1 MSVSLFSS
9 RRAFRSLSL
18 ALILGISALAGPAAA
33 DNGDPVLPGVWRL
46 AGSDPAL
53 PDDDLKPF
61 GKLIGNAEVVA
72 LGESIH
78 TSGGFYEMK
87 HRLFRYLVEEKGFR
101 VFAFENPWIRAD
113 LANQYVQ
120 TCQGTPEDA
129 VGLLSFYWQGVEV
142 RDLMQWMCEW
152 NASHPKEKDRVHF
165 MGFDTQSQAPQDIA
179 AVVAFLQRIGVA
191 ATDPL
196 ITGLRRCDG
205 VIQRFYPV
213 RQYPETRY
221 RECETALDATEA
233 LFTVNESSIVEQ
245 TSAEDLAWA
254 RLHLVGQQAWQE
266 QIYLYSRNSPQRWY
280 EVRDAGMAYAFQALR
295 ELRFPDEKI
304 VIWAHNHHIA
314 RHSTEYYNGYTVMGT
329 LLAEQLGSD
338 YVPIALTSHEAWVD
352 FSFIYCGPD
361 DPAGENAVERRLH
374 ELGEGYLLVDLA
386 IAPGLPPFLAP
397 GSSHELSHSAMVP
410 NRHFDGIVY
419 LDYSRRMTP
428 LFLPSACSEEG
439 APF

>member
-1 MSVSLFSS
+1 MFLLSS
-9 RRAFRSLSL
+9 PRAFRSLSL
-18 ALILGISALAGPAAA
+18 ALILGISALAGPVAA

-46 AGSDPAL
+46 SGSDPAL
-53 PDDDLKPF
+53 PMDDLKPL

-78 TSGGFYEMK
+78 TSGGFYQMK

-113 LANQYVQ
+113 AANQYVQ
-120 TCQGTPEDA
+120 TCQGTPENA
-129 VGLLSFYWQGVEV
+129 VGLLSLYWQGTEV
-142 RDLMQWMCEW
+142 RDLLQWMCEW
-152 NASHPKEKDRVHF
+152 NLTHPKEKDRVHF
-165 MGFDTQSQAPQDIA
+165 MGFDIQSQTLQNMSALIR
-179 AVVAFLQRIGVA
+179 FLVRIGVPT
-191 ATDPL
+191 TDPL
-196 ITGLRRCDG
+196 AVGLRRCDG
-205 VIQRFYPV
+205 VAQRFYPV
-213 RQYPETRY
+213 VQYPEARY
-221 RECETALDATEA
+221 RECEAALDATEA
-233 LFTVNESSIVEQ
+233 LFALNEPSIVEQ

-266 QIYLYSRNSPQRWY
+266 QIYLYSRNNPQRWY
-280 EVRDAGMAYAFQALR
+280 EVRDAGMAYAFQAIR
-295 ELRFPDEKI
+295 ELRFPGEK
-304 VIWAHNHHIA
+304 VAIWAHNHHIA
-314 RHSTEYYNGYTVMGT
+314 RHSTEYYGGYTIMGT
-329 LLAEQLGSD
+329 LLEEQLGED

-374 ELGEGYLLVDLA
+374 DLGEGYLLVDLD
-386 IAPGLPPFLAP
+386 IPPGHAPFLAP
-397 GSSHELSHSAMVP
+397 GEVVELSHSPMVP

-419 LDYSRRMTP
+419 LDVSPRMTP